1 MIYRV
6 IDGEQAVSQAVAVL
20 DQHWQ
25 QGAQKV
31 FRKVSWR
38 RGKGEPVKEYT
49 VWWREQEKIWGCF
62 ELDHR
67 GLYEIFFGLSIDQR
81 RLRIDSQFVMN
92 PSAVSPQYGGVFLS
106 HSSGNIFLGH
116 TGRVA
121 GGSPGVGRHNFLAY
135 CKGKTDI
142 IEWPNGKQTEG
153 FVMADITS
161 PRLPAQVR
169 SFTELVLAFKKSVKE
184 NRG

>member
-6 IDGEQAVSQAVAVL
+6 IDDEQAVSQAVAVL

-38 RGKGEPVKEYT
+38 RWKGESAKEYT

-67 GLYEIFFGLSIDQR
+67 GLYEIFFGLSINQP
-81 RLRIDSQFVMN
+81 RLKEYSQFVMK

-106 HSSGNIFLGH
+106 HSSGKILLGH
-116 TGRVA
+116 TGKVG
-121 GGSPGVGRHNFLAY
+121 GGSTGVGRHNFLAY

-142 IEWPNGKQTEG
+142 IEIEWPDGKQTEG
-153 FVMADITS
+153 FVMAEITS
-161 PRLPAQVR
+161 PHLPAQIR
-169 SFTELVLAFKKSVKE
+169 LFTELVLEFKKSVK
-184 NRG
+184 